1 MTGRSSVLAALV
13 GVALTATGCGENPD
27 ATAQIRELLGGAP
40 VAASSPADVRSDS
53 ADADAAPADSTR
65 GDAATASG
73 PPTGSGAPVITL
85 PNDDTLSIRPSVVA
99 LYRDRGY
106 QPAWTDDDEILPRG
120 VSMLEAIAAADSEGL
135 DRERY
140 HFSTAREMARL
151 LNEDAVE
158 DEELEYLANLD
169 LLLTESFARLA
180 QDLAVGTIDPDR
192 AGLDW
197 QIDRGEVQH
206 GQLIARVLEGEDPKE
221 VLASVRPRAPYY
233 ARMIAALRQLRE
245 VQEGGGW
252 TAVPEGE
259 TLEPGAEGPRVAALR
274 ARLLAGDDPAETRLA
289 RHGQARM
296 SVFDDSLA
304 LALEHFQTRH
314 NLQED
319 GALGPATLAA
329 LNVPVDERI
338 DGLRLNL
345 DRWRWL
351 PHDLGDR
358 FILVNVAGYELE
370 VVYDGEAIESMNVV
384 VGQTANRTPIFQ
396 DTLEYMVVNPYWNV
410 PASIKNEEIIPAVA
424 RDPAYLARNNYEVL
438 YNGEPIGS
446 SVSASTLADGAYRV
460 RQKPGRDNAL
470 GNVKFLFPN
479 AQDIYLH
486 DTPADH
492 LFSQKTRAFSHGC
505 IRVERPADLARTLLD
520 RLSERDPGD
529 YDALRSSTGEQWI
542 PFDEKVPVYI
552 LYFTAWVNEDG
563 TIRFHEDVYDR
574 DESLEEER
582 REKMA
587 PVEPRPITTA
597 G

>member
-1 MTGRSSVLAALV
+1 MSGRSSIRAALLAV
-13 GVALTATGCGENPD
+13 VVTATACGENPD
-27 ATAQIRELLGGAP
+27 ATAEIRALLGGTA
-40 VAASSPADVRSDS
+40 VAAGSPGAASADSANADSAQSSPATAADS
-53 ADADAAPADSTR
+53 ATDAA
-65 GDAATASG
+65 AS
-73 PPTGSGAPVITL
+73 PVITL
-85 PNDDTLSIRPSVVA
+85 PNEDTLSIRPSIVA

-106 QPAWTDDDEILPRG
+106 KPAWTDDDEILPRG
-120 VSMLEAIAAADSEGL
+120 VSMLESIAAANSEGL

-140 HFSTAREMARL
+140 HFSTAREMAQL

-158 DEELEYLANLD
+158 DQELQYLAKLD

-197 QIDRGEVQH
+197 QIDRGEIDH
-206 GQLIARVLEGEDPKE
+206 GQLIARVLDGENPKE
-221 VLASVRPRAPYY
+221 VLGSVRPRAPYY

-245 VQEGGGW
+245 VKESGGW
-252 TAVPEGE
+252 PVVPEGE
-259 TLEPGAEGPRVAALR
+259 ALKPGVEGERVATLR
-274 ARLLAGDDPAETRLA
+274 TRLMAGDDPTETRLA
-289 RHGQARM
+289 RQGRERT

-319 GALGPATLAA
+319 GAVGPATLAA
-329 LNVPVDERI
+329 LNITVDERI

-351 PHDLGDR
+351 PHDLGNR

-384 VGQTANRTPIFQ
+384 VGKTANRTPIFQ

-410 PASIKNEEIIPAVA
+410 PESIKTEEIVPAVA
-424 RDPAYLARNNYEVL
+424 RDPGYLARNNYEVL
-438 YNGEPIGS
+438 YNDEPVGS
-446 SVSASTLADGAYRV
+446 SVPASALMDGAYRV
-460 RQKPGRDNAL
+460 RQKPGQGNAL

-492 LFSQKTRAFSHGC
+492 LFSQETRAFSHGC

-520 RLSERDPGD
+520 RLSDRDPGD
-529 YDALRSSTGEQWI
+529 YDELRRSTGEQWI

-552 LYFTAWVNEDG
+552 LYFTAWVDEDG
-563 TIRFHEDVYDR
+563 TIRFHEDVYER
-574 DESLEEER
+574 DQSLEQER
-582 REKMA
+582 QDKMA
-587 PVEPRPITTA
+587 PVEPKPIITS